1 MKSFDNT
8 KYWSVGL
15 TATITLIIFLFF
27 TIIQVLV
34 ITYFS
39 YLSPEISQE
48 SLAYSNLGSISIVS
62 SFISLLILF
71 GFIRIKNIS
80 ISNYLNISIPKISDT
95 ILFIVLSFI
104 LMMISEFISN
114 RYPNIFDDNFVI
126 DSYQQATSLPLFYLG
141 VVLFGPLFEECL
153 FRGFLF
159 KGLEKSFL
167 GGHGAVFISA
177 ILFSIIHI
185 QYGVW
190 VILCMLLP
198 MAILLGYARLKSK
211 SLLLPILLHSINN
224 LLTCIITHFE
234 VY

>member
-1 MKSFDNT
+1 MKAFDNT
-8 KYWSVGL
+8 QYWNVGF
-15 TATITLIIFLFF
+15 TGTITLIIFLCF
-27 TIIQVLV
+27 TTIQVLV

-39 YLSPEISQE
+39 YLSPETSHE
-48 SLAYSNLGSISIVS
+48 ALAYRNLGSISIIS
-62 SFISLLILF
+62 SFISLLLLF
-71 GFIRIKNIS
+71 GFIRIKKIS
-80 ISNYLNISIPKISDT
+80 IINYLNISIPKISDT

-114 RYPNIFDDNFVI
+114 RYPNIFDNNFVI

-141 VVLFGPLFEECL
+141 VVIFGPLFEECL

-167 GGHGAVFISA
+167 GGNGAVFISA

-185 QYGVW
+185 QYGIW
-190 VILCMLLP
+190 VILCMLFP
-198 MAILLGYARLKSK
+198 MAMLLGYARLKSQ
-211 SLLLPILLHSINN
+211 SLLLPILLHAINN

>member
-1 MKSFDNT
+1 Q
-8 KYWSVGL
+8 YWNVGF
-15 TATITLIIFLFF
+15 TGTITLIIFLCF
-27 TIIQVLV
+27 TTIQVLV

-39 YLSPEISQE
+39 YLSPETSHE
-48 SLAYSNLGSISIVS
+48 ALAYRNLGSISIIS
-62 SFISLLILF
+62 SFISLLLLF
-71 GFIRIKNIS
+71 GFIRIKKIS
-80 ISNYLNISIPKISDT
+80 IINYLNISIPKISDT
-95 ILFIVLSFI
+95 ILFVFLSFI

-114 RYPNIFDDNFVI
+114 RYPNIFDNNFVI

-141 VVLFGPLFEECL
+141 VVIFGPLFEECL

-167 GGHGAVFISA
+167 GGNGAVFISA

-185 QYGVW
+185 QYGIW
-190 VILCMLLP
+190 VILCMLFP
-198 MAILLGYARLKSK
+198 MAMLLGYARLKSQ
-211 SLLLPILLHSINN
+211 SLLLPILLHAINN

>member
-1 MKSFDNT
+1 MKAFDNT
-8 KYWSVGL
+8 QYWNVGF
-15 TATITLIIFLFF
+15 TGTITLIIFLCF

-39 YLSPEISQE
+39 YLSPETSHE
-48 SLAYSNLGSISIVS
+48 ALAYRNLGSISIIS
-62 SFISLLILF
+62 SFISLLLLF
-71 GFIRIKNIS
+71 GFIRIKKIS
-80 ISNYLNISIPKISDT
+80 IINYLNISIPKISDT
-95 ILFIVLSFI
+95 ILFVFLSFI

-114 RYPNIFDDNFVI
+114 RYPNIFDNNFVI

-141 VVLFGPLFEECL
+141 VVIFGPLFEECL

-167 GGHGAVFISA
+167 GGNGAVFISA

-185 QYGVW
+185 QYGIW
-190 VILCMLLP
+190 VILCMLFP
-198 MAILLGYARLKSK
+198 MAMLLGYARLKSQ
-211 SLLLPILLHSINN
+211 SLLLPILLHAINN